1 MEICPPPVV
10 DWTGE
15 RASEESSGTSGPEEN
30 FRYEKGPEENFQKSK
45 EKRSRSKEQTS
56 CGSQVKRQGNR
67 QKEKEGLLTERSPE
81 AAAVLSQY
89 IAADPVSLRLLEQ
102 VRKLAQ
108 TSSTLLI
115 RGESG
120 TGKDL
125 LAFIIHYLGPNADE
139 PIINIDCASLP
150 HELIESELFGY
161 ERGAFTGA
169 THLKRGRMEMAGDG
183 TLVLNEIAA
192 LTTPMQAK
200 LLRAIEEHKLDR
212 LGGTQPIPLR
222 ARLVSITNVD
232 LEQAVARKA
241 FREDLYYRLN
251 VVPLVLSPLRER
263 RGDILPLAEHFLEQL
278 AEIHR
283 RPKNKLSSQ
292 AAAALEAHD
301 FPGNVREL
309 RNILERAVIHGSG
322 TRIELEDLPSYM
334 QGKSS
339 HRRETLE
346 VLERAYI
353 AEILDHTRGKKS
365 KAAEI
370 LGISR
375 KTLLEKRKRY
385 KLD

>member
-1 MEICPPPVV
+1 
-10 DWTGE
+10 
-15 RASEESSGTSGPEEN
+15 
-30 FRYEKGPEENFQKSK
+30 
-45 EKRSRSKEQTS
+45 
-56 CGSQVKRQGNR
+56 
-67 QKEKEGLLTERSPE
+67 
-81 AAAVLSQY
+81 
-89 IAADPVSLRLLEQ
+89 LLEQ
-102 VRKLAQ
+102 ARKLAQ
-108 TSSTLLI
+108 TNSTLLI

-125 LAFIIHYLGPNADE
+125 LALIIHYLGPSADE

-169 THLKRGRMEMAGDG
+169 THLKRGRMEMAGEG

-200 LLRAIEEHKLDR
+200 LLRVIEEHKLDR
-212 LGGTQPIPLR
+212 LGGTRPIPLR

-263 RGDILPLAEHFLEQL
+263 RGDILPLAEHFLAQL
-278 AEIHR
+278 SEIHR
-283 RPKNKLSSQ
+283 RPKSKLSPQ
-292 AAAALEAHD
+292 AAAALAAHD

-309 RNILERAVIHGSG
+309 RNILERAVVHGAKA
-322 TRIELEDLPSYM
+322 RIEPEDLPSYLRGSAP
-334 QGKSS
+334 QRK
-339 HRRETLE
+339 TLE
-346 VLERAYI
+346 DLERDYI
-353 AEILDHTRGKKS
+353 AEILDHTRGRKS
-365 KAAEI
+365 KAADI